1 MDALTLLRQG
11 PVVPVIVVNDAAVAV
26 DLARALV
33 DGGIRVLEVTLRTKA
48 ALAAMRRMRD
58 EVPGAIVG
66 AGTLRNRAQLEAALD
81 AGAQFGVSPGLT
93 PELASAARNANLTL
107 LPGVATAS
115 EAMRA
120 QDEGFDILKLFPA
133 EAVGG
138 IKLLKSLAGPLPD
151 LRFCPTGG
159 IDLAKAKDYLALQN
173 VLAVGGSWLTPED
186 AIANRDWAA
195 SPNWPNRPA
204 RWRSKPAH
212 AYISPPRA
220 GFTDC

>member
-186 AIANRDWAA
+186 AIANRDWARITELARQA
-195 SPNWPNRPA
+195 SA
-204 RWRSKPAH
+204 LAQ
-212 AYISPPRA
+212 
-220 GFTDC
+220 

>member
-159 IDLAKAKDYLALQN
+159 IDLVKAKDSLALPN

-186 AIANRDWAA
+186 AIANRDWARITELAKQA
-195 SPNWPNRPA
+195 SA
-204 RWRSKPAH
+204 L
-212 AYISPPRA
+212 
-220 GFTDC
+220 TQ

>member
-159 IDLAKAKDYLALQN
+159 IDLVKAKEYLALQN

-186 AIANRDWAA
+186 AIANRDWARITELAKQA
-195 SPNWPNRPA
+195 S
-204 RWRSKPAH
+204 
-212 AYISPPRA
+212 
-220 GFTDC
+220 TLTQ

>member
-93 PELASAARNANLTL
+93 PELAAAARNAKLTL

-186 AIANRDWAA
+186 AIANRDWARITELAKQA
-195 SPNWPNRPA
+195 STLA
-204 RWRSKPAH
+204 Q
-212 AYISPPRA
+212 
-220 GFTDC
+220 

>member
-58 EVPGAIVG
+58 EVPDAIVG
-66 AGTLRNRAQLEAALD
+66 AGTLRNRAQLEAAID

-93 PELASAARNANLTL
+93 PELASAARNSQMTL
-107 LPGVATAS
+107 IPGVATPS

-159 IDLAKAKDYLALQN
+159 IDLVKASDYLALPN
-173 VLAVGGSWLTPED
+173 VLAVGGSWLTPDD
-186 AIANRDWAA
+186 AIANRDWARITELARQA
-195 SPNWPNRPA
+195 SGLTR
-204 RWRSKPAH
+204 
-212 AYISPPRA
+212 
-220 GFTDC
+220 

>member
-93 PELASAARNANLTL
+93 PELAAAARNAKLTL

-186 AIANRDWAA
+186 AIANRDWARITELARQA
-195 SPNWPNRPA
+195 STLA
-204 RWRSKPAH
+204 Q
-212 AYISPPRA
+212 
-220 GFTDC
+220 

>member
-26 DLARALV
+26 DLAHALV
-33 DGGIRVLEVTLRTKA
+33 AGGITVLEVTLRTKA

-66 AGTLRNRAQLEAALD
+66 AGTLRNRAQVEAVVD

-93 PELASAARNANLTL
+93 SELAAAARSSSLTL
-107 LPGVATAS
+107 IPGVATPS
-115 EAMRA
+115 EAMIA
-120 QDEGFDILKLFPA
+120 QDEGFLVQKLFPA

-138 IKLLKSLAGPLPD
+138 IKLLRSLAGPFAD

-159 IDLAKAKDYLALQN
+159 IDVVRARDYLALPN

-186 AIANRDWAA
+186 AIAARDWDRITALAREAA
-195 SPNWPNRPA
+195 A
-204 RWRSKPAH
+204 LK
-212 AYISPPRA
+212 
-220 GFTDC
+220 G